1 VIMTAAAA
9 LVVGEVTDDL
19 SNAARLAERAIDSGA
34 AWEKLE
40 LLKLA
45 TKA

>member
-1 VIMTAAAA
+1 MMTAGAA
-9 LVVGEVTDDL
+9 LVIADVADNLKAGVEL
-19 SNAARLAERAIDSGA
+19 AKNAIESGA